1 MQTKKKLIAQFGGK
15 LRDERFEPN
24 QSMIEYYLPNK
35 NERATVALKSKF
47 LELNFIRKFNGAILP
62 MKYIDYNN

>member
-1 MQTKKKLIAQFGGK
+1 MKKKLIAQFGGK

-35 NERATVALKSKF
+35 NERATVAPKSKF